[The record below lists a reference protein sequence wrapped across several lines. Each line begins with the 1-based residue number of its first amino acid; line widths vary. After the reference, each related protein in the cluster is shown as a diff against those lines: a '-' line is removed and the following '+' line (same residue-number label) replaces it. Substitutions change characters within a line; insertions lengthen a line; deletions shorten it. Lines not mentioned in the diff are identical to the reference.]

1 MTQEPVTQEVE
12 QEIPA
17 DVPIRPENPDP
28 YTLKLEEAITH
39 LQGELEASPGA
50 EARGIA
56 WCDVY
61 GKAKDP
67 DGNLHVVCI
76 NLTQRSDIGA
86 QEALENMLDTL
97 RFARTRKLFPW
108 PPDGVS
114 INARGNVRQDE
125 LPVSAPAKAPAVS
138 PVSAPTPTPSTA
150 PVQPATELVSGT
162 LTCVRLNVTPVVG
175 GKVSLKFYGND
186 RKQPINEFPT
196 LTNTLTVEKA
206 IEMFAPLGP
215 WEAAHFA
222 AASNYD
228 VKFYVE
234 WKQGRDVPNKPGK
247 HYQDIIGLRP
257 A

>member
-1 MTQEPVTQEVE
+1 MILRSRTGEKTMTQEPVTQEVG

-67 DGNLHVVCI
+67 DGNMHVVCI

-138 PVSAPTPTPSTA
+138 PVSAPTPTPST
-150 PVQPATELVSGT
+150 
-162 LTCVRLNVTPVVG
+162 
-175 GKVSLKFYGND
+175 
-186 RKQPINEFPT
+186 
-196 LTNTLTVEKA
+196 
-206 IEMFAPLGP
+206 
-215 WEAAHFA
+215 
-222 AASNYD
+222 
-228 VKFYVE
+228 
-234 WKQGRDVPNKPGK
+234 
-247 HYQDIIGLRP
+247 
-257 A
+257 